1 MAGKRAGHAVRQSLR
16 AGLYGHRRADRRYKE
31 AYDYCAQQMQD
42 ALRPEDQ
49 YRLSSP
55 YDLHECE
62 TTLSI
67 EQTIIHALVTQLLE
81 ESTTLDREAF
91 KKLLSERQSKYWCQT
106 RQEYC
111 AIYDA
116 LRQAERLLNL
126 RNRHIDGFHYQD
138 SATFWK
144 AYCEELF
151 RFDQPTA
158 CLTNTRCWFT
168 AKAQ

>member
-1 MAGKRAGHAVRQSLR
+1 MVTW
-16 AGLYGHRRADRRYKE
+16 RADRRYKE
-31 AYDYCAQQMQD
+31 AYDYCAQQMQA
-42 ALRPEDQ
+42 ALQPEDH

-106 RQEYC
+106 QPEYY

-126 RNRHIDGFHYQD
+126 RNRHIDGFHY
-138 SATFWK
+138 
-144 AYCEELF
+144 
-151 RFDQPTA
+151 
-158 CLTNTRCWFT
+158 
-168 AKAQ
+168 

>member
-1 MAGKRAGHAVRQSLR
+1 MAGKNVLTTPSGRASALAFMVTW
-16 AGLYGHRRADRRYKE
+16 RADRRYKE

-81 ESTTLDREAF
+81 ESTTLDREAL
-91 KKLLSERQSKYWCQT
+91 KASVRTPEQILVP
-106 RQEYC
+106 
-111 AIYDA
+111 DA
-116 LRQAERLLNL
+116 SGILRHL
-126 RNRHIDGFHYQD
+126 
-138 SATFWK
+138 
-144 AYCEELF
+144 
-151 RFDQPTA
+151 
-158 CLTNTRCWFT
+158 
-168 AKAQ
+168 